1 MASKDYLKLVEESQ
15 KKKIR
20 LAKKQ
25 KKEISKIYNDIYLKV
40 SKKISKANPNSL
52 SKRYLEELREEIKSE
67 FRASQKKI
75 NTVVKKNMLEASS
88 LGSNTQLD
96 FFMEINNQYNL
107 GLELTFR
114 GMFAKIPKKAMNEIV
129 FGKAYKDRAGLSER
143 IWAYT
148 KYFDKDIDYI
158 IAEGIANKKSIYE
171 VAKDLEI
178 YVNPNAKKEWDWCK
192 VYPKTNKKI
201 DYNAQRLARTSINHA
216 YQMAQKRSCKKNP
229 YIEGIQWLSSNSHR
243 TCDLCNSRNGQIYTV
258 NNLPLDHPNGLCT
271 TIPIIN
277 MSFDEIGEELRSW
290 IDGEE
295 NEKLDKWLGKYG
307 SEFIA

>member
-20 LAKKQ
+20 LVKKQ
-25 KKEISKIYNDIYLKV
+25 KKEILKIYNDIYLKV

-67 FRASQKKI
+67 FRVSQKKI

-107 GLELTFR
+107 GLEQTFR
-114 GMFAKIPKKAMNEIV
+114 GMFAKIPKKAMNEII

-271 TIPIIN
+271 TIPVIN

>member
-20 LAKKQ
+20 LVKKQ

-107 GLELTFR
+107 RLEPTFR
-114 GMFAKIPKKAMNEIV
+114 DMFAKIPKKAMNEIV

-192 VYPKTNKKI
+192 VYPKANKKI

-290 IDGEE
+290 IDGKE

>member
-25 KKEISKIYNDIYLKV
+25 KKEISKIYNEIYLKV

-52 SKRYLEELREEIKSE
+52 SKRYLEEFREEIKSE

-75 NTVVKKNMLEASS
+75 NTVIKKNMLEASS

-107 GLELTFR
+107 GLEPTFR

-148 KYFDKDIDYI
+148 KCFDKDIDYI

-216 YQMAQKRSCKKNP
+216 YQQAQKRSCAKNP
-229 YIEGIQWLSSNSHR
+229 YVEGIRWISANSHGR
-243 TCDLCNSRNGQIYTV
+243 TCELCRERDGEV
-258 NNLPLDHPNGLCT
+258 FLVKDLPLDHP
-271 TIPIIN
+271 
-277 MSFDEIGEELRSW
+277 
-290 IDGEE
+290 
-295 NEKLDKWLGKYG
+295 
-307 SEFIA
+307 